1 MIQKWLAV
9 ACGFLSLWATA
20 QTPWPQVQARIYPMT
35 PEMLLIRH
43 EQALLLGEGAQQ
55 TGLFFSTRPG
65 AYSEK
70 VQSELIDDAVK
81 KGWQLHS
88 IMRTGANYS
97 LTFTQ
102 SHRILDI
109 RLTNTQQGVDAV
121 YSIVPNQQQSA
132 VPHVVNAAKSAQD
145 VAPAASAMTPAINR

>member
-1 MIQKWLAV
+1 
-9 ACGFLSLWATA
+9 
-20 QTPWPQVQARIYPMT
+20 
-35 PEMLLIRH
+35 
-43 EQALLLGEGAQQ
+43 
-55 TGLFFSTRPG
+55 
-65 AYSEK
+65 
-70 VQSELIDDAVK
+70 
-81 KGWQLHS
+81 
-88 IMRTGANYS
+88 MRTGANYS